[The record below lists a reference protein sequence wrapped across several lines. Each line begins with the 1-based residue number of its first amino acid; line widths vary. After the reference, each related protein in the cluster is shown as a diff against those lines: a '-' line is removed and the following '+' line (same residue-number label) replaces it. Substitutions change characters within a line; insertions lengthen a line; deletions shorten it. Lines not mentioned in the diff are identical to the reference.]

1 VERGGF
7 YMELRQLEYFV
18 EVSKRKSF
26 THAAESLH
34 ISQPSISNSLY
45 KLEDELGVK
54 LLERTTKNVS
64 LTYKGELFFNRIVN
78 ILANINEAICE
89 ISDSGNGMVKIG
101 LPPMIGS
108 QMFPNVF
115 IGFKQ
120 KYSKIEF
127 DVIEKG
133 SVAIR
138 NLIETGELEMGFIIL
153 PPSSEHL
160 NMIPL
165 VQHQL
170 VICMHKGHPLSSRKV
185 IECRDLIEERFVMLT
200 AEYVHHK
207 MLLNHCFKSDIQPKI
222 IFTSD
227 KVETVKSMVS
237 KGLGISLLMDMYVC
251 DHQDIVAV
259 PLKSP
264 LNINIGLAWKKGRHL
279 SSECKM
285 VIEYFSQYFKDK
297 NVINAK

>member
-1 VERGGF
+1 
-7 YMELRQLEYFV
+7 MELRQLEYFV
-18 EVSKRKSF
+18 EVSKHKSF
-26 THAAESLH
+26 THAAECLH
-34 ISQPSISNSLY
+34 VSQPSISNSLH

-64 LTYKGELFFNRIVN
+64 LTYKGELFLNRVVN
-78 ILANINEAICE
+78 ILANMNEAICE
-89 ISDSGNGMVKIG
+89 ISESDNGIVKIG
-101 LPPMIGS
+101 LPPMIGA

-115 IGFKQ
+115 IEFKQ
-120 KYSKIEF
+120 KYSNIEF

-153 PPSSEHL
+153 PHSSECL
-160 NMIPL
+160 QMIPL
-165 VQHQL
+165 VEDQL
-170 VICMHKGHPLSSRKV
+170 VICMQKDHPLSSRNH
-185 IECRDLIEERFVMLT
+185 IDCRDLTEERFVMLT

-207 MLLNHCFKSDIQPKI
+207 MLLDHLSNIQPNI

-227 KVETVKSMVS
+227 KVETVKSMVG
-237 KGLGISLLMDMYVC
+237 KGLGISLLMDLYVK
-251 DHQDIVAV
+251 DHHDIVAV

-279 SSECKM
+279 SSECKK
-285 VIEYFSQYFKDK
+285 VIEFFSQYFKEENLK
-297 NVINAK
+297 KAQ